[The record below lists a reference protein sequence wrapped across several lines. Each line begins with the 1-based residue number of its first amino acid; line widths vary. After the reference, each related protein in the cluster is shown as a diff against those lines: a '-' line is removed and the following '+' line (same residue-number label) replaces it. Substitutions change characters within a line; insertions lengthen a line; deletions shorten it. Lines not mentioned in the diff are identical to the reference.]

1 MLKTFFS
8 YYFIFLIVYF
18 YYEYKFYARS
28 IIMANNEKCV
38 IALPKEVINVLKRQ
52 RDSAANKLHMNMQQ
66 LATVA
71 ILDKY
76 SKGGDNA

>member
-1 MLKTFFS
+1 
-8 YYFIFLIVYF
+8 
-18 YYEYKFYARS
+18 
-28 IIMANNEKCV
+28 MANNEKCV